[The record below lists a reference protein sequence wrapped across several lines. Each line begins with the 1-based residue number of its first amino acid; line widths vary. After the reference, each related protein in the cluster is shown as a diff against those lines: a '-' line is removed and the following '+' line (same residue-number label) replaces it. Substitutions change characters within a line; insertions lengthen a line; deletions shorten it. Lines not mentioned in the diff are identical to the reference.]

1 MIWHKRIAF
10 ALPWIVLDLILLDLI
25 LLGLTACGGGN
36 SVTVRPP
43 PGEKLSVSPPAI
55 TVDAG
60 SATTFVGVFAPTVP
74 TGGSLTWSITPVN
87 GGTITGAGVYTA
99 SATAG
104 RYNILATW
112 TPSISS
118 KAAILEGSSSVTLLP
133 VPQLDSVISLDLVQA
148 SGANQSAG
156 AIQNGGIA
164 GQGIPSV
171 LAIDS
176 SGNTQ
181 ALSGFWIPTGECNGS
196 IPVCK

>member
-10 ALPWIVLDLILLDLI
+10 ALPWILLDLI
-25 LLGLTACGGGN
+25 LLGLLALGLTACGGD
-36 SVTVRPP
+36 SVTVHPP
-43 PGEKLSVSPPAI
+43 PGEKLSVSPPSI

-104 RYNILATW
+104 QYNVLATW
-112 TPSISS
+112 TPSLSS
-118 KAAILEGSSSVTLLP
+118 KAAILKGSSTVTLLP

-156 AIQNGGIA
+156 AIQEGAIA
-164 GQGIPSV
+164 GQGFPSV
-171 LAIDS
+171 LSIDS
-176 SGNTQ
+176 GGNTQ
-181 ALSGFWIPTGECNGS
+181 ALSGFWIPSSQCNGS
-196 IPVCK
+196 SPVCK